1 MACNYNSFS
10 RNALNIGGGV
20 PDDVQTI
27 QLFEGDQ
34 LQAIRIQIKEWNCG
48 GMTPPMVR
56 DEDGVL
62 QPVYEDDPINEW
74 PPFSL
79 RKLSRLMFYFGEI
92 NTETILFQG
101 ECMIFDP
108 DEGLAYFTFPI
119 DSLDGLEGD
128 YIGYIKA
135 FFDSSRTVT
144 VENKLLFNVLP
155 SHDFLT

>member
-20 PDDVQTI
+20 PDDVQLI

-34 LQAIRIQIKEWNCG
+34 LQSIKIQIKEWNCG
-48 GMTPPMVR
+48 GMTPPSVP
-56 DEDGVL
+56 DGEGGL
-62 QPVYEDDPINEW
+62 RLVYEDDPINEW
-74 PPFSL
+74 PPFDL

-92 NTETILFQG
+92 GTETIIFQD

-108 DEGLAYFTFPI
+108 DEGLAYFTFPLN
-119 DSLDGLEGD
+119 SLNDLSGD

-135 FFDSSRTVT
+135 FFDTGRTVT